1 MCSAAVDADQLHAAL
16 PEIRTWSDRPGPAE
30 LASLPGCPAV
40 YLLADA
46 SGTPVQLATTQS
58 LKRALVSRLSEPQRP
73 RPGKADLAEI
83 ARSVRWRP
91 LSTPFEGRWWYH
103 RLAREI
109 YPRQYRRLISFGPA
123 YFLHVSWEQPVP
135 ELRVTE
141 RVWCLDG
148 HSLGPWPTHKACQA
162 ALEGL
167 RDLFD
172 LCRHPEQVR
181 KAPGGTRCAYAEM
194 GHCDAPCDGSAPLW
208 VYLDRCRAA
217 WRFAAGGAGQWIVA
231 AAERMNQAADGQKYE
246 LAGLIKQQLEFA
258 RDWQEQWAP
267 RVRPAEEMNYLLA
280 LPVTR
285 RRGWKLLLFRTGHLT
300 DGPVVP
306 QRRVGPQA
314 AAWLRAELSR
324 PTPESPATLRMEQT
338 WLVCH
343 FLYSR
348 EAESALL
355 VPLPVLEIPADLEQ
369 SLAEK
374 AEAARQRRGKPRPRD
389 ATASRPAGAEGADE
403 FT

>member
-1 MCSAAVDADQLHAAL
+1 MCSAAVDAEQLRAAL
-16 PEIRTWSDRPGPAE
+16 PEIRTWSDRPGPAD

-46 SGTPVQLATTQS
+46 SGAPVQLATTQS
-58 LKRALVSRLSEPQRP
+58 LKRALVSRLSEPRRP
-73 RPGKADLAEI
+73 RPGKTDLAEI

-141 RVWCLDG
+141 RIWCLDG
-148 HSLGPWPTHKACQA
+148 QFLGPWPTHKACQA

-167 RDLFD
+167 WDLFD

-181 KAPGGTRCAYAEM
+181 KTPRGTRCAYAEM
-194 GHCDAPCDGSAPLW
+194 GHCDAPCDGSAPLSA
-208 VYLDRCRAA
+208 YADRCRAA
-217 WRFAAGGAGQWIVA
+217 WRFTAGAASQWIVA
-231 AAERMNQAADGQKYE
+231 ATQRMKQAAAGQKYE
-246 LAGLIKQQLEFA
+246 LAGRIKQQLQFA
-258 RDWQEQWAP
+258 RTWQEQWAP
-267 RVRPAEEMNYLLA
+267 RVRPAEEMNYLLV

-285 RRGWKLLLFRTGHLT
+285 RRAWKLLLFRAGLLA
-300 DGPVVP
+300 DGPTVA
-306 QRRVGPQA
+306 RRRIGSEA
-314 AAWLRAELSR
+314 AAWLRAELAGPSV
-324 PTPESPATLRMEQT
+324 ELSSAVRMEQT

-355 VPLPVLEIPADLEQ
+355 VPLPVLEVPADLEHT
-369 SLAEK
+369 LAEK
-374 AEAARQRRGKPRPRD
+374 AA
-389 ATASRPAGAEGADE
+389 ASRPPRGKRQPHDAIDSEPAGPAGADALA
-403 FT
+403 